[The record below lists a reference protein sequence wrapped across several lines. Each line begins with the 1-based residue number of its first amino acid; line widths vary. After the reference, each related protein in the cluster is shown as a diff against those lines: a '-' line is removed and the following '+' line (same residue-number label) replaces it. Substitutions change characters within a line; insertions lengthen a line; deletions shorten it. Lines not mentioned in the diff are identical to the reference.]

1 MELAKYKACICE
13 GSAEEAIIE
22 DVYKRQHDAQHIFI
36 QTVIQENKAI
46 PLNHPVHSLQGTK
59 IFAKHDIDTKLP
71 CNFKR
76 VSGTAAFT
84 LYKLLRWHLRLIR
97 CQRTYRSLR

>member
-1 MELAKYKACICE
+1 MCA
-13 GSAEEAIIE
+13 
-22 DVYKRQHDAQHIFI
+22 HDAQHIFI

-46 PLNHPVHSLQGTK
+46 SLNHPVHSLQGTE

-76 VSGTAAFT
+76 VSETAAFYQFLT
-84 LYKLLRWHLRLIR
+84 DP
-97 CQRTYRSLR
+97 

>member
-1 MELAKYKACICE
+1 MKFTESMLMNYSQPL
-13 GSAEEAIIE
+13 SATEDGQCKNAI
-22 DVYKRQHDAQHIFI
+22 RIFI

-46 PLNHPVHSLQGTK
+46 SFNHPVHSLQGAE

-76 VSGTAAFT
+76 VSGTAAFYQFLT
-84 LYKLLRWHLRLIR
+84 DP
-97 CQRTYRSLR
+97 

>member
-1 MELAKYKACICE
+1 MIDKVVVFTGSKKDFEIFLEKQIPEDSETIPFMELI
-13 GSAEEAIIE
+13 
-22 DVYKRQHDAQHIFI
+22 QHYNARLIFI

-46 PLNHPVHSLQGTK
+46 SFNHPVHSLQGAE

-76 VSGTAAFT
+76 VSGTAAFYQFLT
-84 LYKLLRWHLRLIR
+84 DP
-97 CQRTYRSLR
+97 